1 MILRGGVVQHQRIST
16 ISRISINSRISRFW
30 CQFFCYL
37 CNNVYTLSKFSIELN
52 MSECKKVEVSGCWGC
67 LTLDCQ
73 KPLHLWNLG
82 KGGVTDVRT
91 VEKFWHWWK
100 FILWE
105 IEGEWYL
112 FAVGSTFYA
121 AGIALPGCG
130 MKTRDM
136 FEPNRQDISGVHV
149 KWDSLYFYGN
159 LSSLV

>member
-105 IEGEWYL
+105 IEVNDICLRWVLLFMLLASPSRAVEWRH
-112 FAVGSTFYA
+112 
-121 AGIALPGCG
+121 GIC
-130 MKTRDM
+130 
-136 FEPNRQDISGVHV
+136 
-149 KWDSLYFYGN
+149 
-159 LSSLV
+159 LSRTGKIYQVYMWNGTAYIFMAI